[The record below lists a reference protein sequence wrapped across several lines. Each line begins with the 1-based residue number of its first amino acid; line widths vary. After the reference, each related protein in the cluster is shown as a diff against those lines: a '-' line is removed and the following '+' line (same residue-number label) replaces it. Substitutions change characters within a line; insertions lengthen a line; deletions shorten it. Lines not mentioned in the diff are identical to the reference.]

1 MGVDVELRRPE
12 PKGPGSANNTRRRP
26 RITSTV
32 IDEMIDG
39 DDVFVRLLGR
49 VYGQGRTPLLDKID
63 PYGDL
68 RMNSANMPQF
78 LAELT
83 VLETRAGAADEHQV
97 IADLRRLAH
106 ACAQDAALRLLF
118 VGD

>member
-1 MGVDVELRRPE
+1 VGVNVELRRPE
-12 PKGPGSANNTRRRP
+12 PKGPGSSNSKRRRP

-39 DDVFVRLLGR
+39 DDVFVKLLAR
-49 VYGQGRTPLLDKID
+49 VYGKRRTPLLDKID

-68 RMNSANMPQF
+68 QMNSANMPQF
-78 LAELT
+78 LAELA
-83 VLETRAGAADEHQV
+83 VLETCAGAADEHRV
-97 IADLRRLAH
+97 IGDLRRIAH

-118 VGD
+118 AGD